1 MTADS
6 SAPHKS
12 GGRQQSTV
20 AEQSMPQPM
29 IGHRQLMLVFAGLM
43 LGMFLAALDQT
54 IVSTAL
60 PTIVGD
66 LGGLNHLSWV
76 VTSYMLAQTVSTPLY
91 GKLGDLYGRKLL
103 FQVAIVIFLI
113 GSILS
118 GLSQNMVELIG
129 FRALQG
135 LGAGGLMVGA
145 QAIIGDV
152 VPPAVRGRYMG
163 LIGSVFAV
171 ASVIGPLLGGVFTQ
185 QLSWRWVFYINLP
198 VGAIAL
204 SVVGA
209 ALHTPARRVEHNID
223 YLGAAVLSAAATSLI
238 LVLTWGGAQY
248 AWSSPIIL
256 GLAVGTVALVALFIA
271 VEQRVQEPI
280 LPLRLFKESIF
291 RVSSAASAIVGFSMF
306 GAITFLPFFLQTVHL
321 VSPTL
326 SGLQLLPIMAFVLT
340 MSIWSGRR
348 ISKRGKYRI
357 YPIVGT
363 SILTLGLLGLA
374 EFGIGISTPYW
385 KTAIFMAMIGAG
397 LGLTM
402 QVLVLSVQNSVEY
415 RDLGVA
421 TSTAT
426 FFRSIG
432 GSMGV
437 AVFGEIF
444 ANRLA
449 SHLASGGAA
458 LRGLGAQVVGLTPAK
473 LTTIRHAQP
482 ALYDRF
488 LHALQPSLHVVFLA
502 AVPFAALGI
511 VFALL
516 LREVPLR
523 RTTGRGMGVEAG
535 EAQGMVESAET
546 AATDDAKAGEQVS
559 PATPGSASQESP
571 VAAR

>member
-1 MTADS
+1 MTAAGTSAKADS
-6 SAPHKS
+6 AMAPN
-12 GGRQQSTV
+12 
-20 AEQSMPQPM
+20 
-29 IGHRQLMLVFAGLM
+29 IGQRQLMLVFAGLM

-76 VTSYMLAQTVSTPLY
+76 VTSYMLASTVSTPLY

-103 FQVAIVIFLI
+103 FQVAIVVFLV
-113 GSILS
+113 GSVLS
-118 GLSQNMVELIG
+118 GVSQNMVELIA

-152 VPPAVRGRYMG
+152 VPPAARGRYMG
-163 LIGSVFAV
+163 VIGSVWAV

-198 VGAIAL
+198 VGVVAL
-204 SVVGA
+204 VVVAA
-209 ALHTPARRVEHNID
+209 ALHTPKRKIQHNVD
-223 YLGAAVLSAAATSLI
+223 YLGAAVLSATSTALI

-248 AWSSPIIL
+248 AWSSPTIL
-256 GLAVGTVALVALFIA
+256 GLIAATVAFALLFIYIEGK
-271 VEQRVQEPI
+271 VEEPI
-280 LPLRLFKESIF
+280 LPLRLFRASIF
-291 RVSSAASAIVGFSMF
+291 RVSSVASTIVGFAMF
-306 GAITFLPFFLQTVHL
+306 GAITFLPFFFQTVHL

-326 SGLQLLPIMAFVLT
+326 SGIAMLPIMTFVLS

-357 YPIVGT
+357 YPIIGT
-363 SILTLGLLGLA
+363 SLLTLGMFLLG
-374 EFGIGISTPYW
+374 EFGIGITTPYW
-385 KTAIFMAMIGAG
+385 HTAIFMAMIGAG
-397 LGLTM
+397 VGLTM
-402 QVLVLSVQNSVEY
+402 QVLVLSVQNSVDY

-449 SHLASGGAA
+449 AHLASGGAA
-458 LRGLGAQVVGLTPAK
+458 LQSLGHAAVHMTPASLK
-473 LTTIRHAQP
+473 QLKAAQP
-482 ALYDRF
+482 DLFSRF
-488 LHALQPSLHVVFLA
+488 LHAVQPSLHVVFLS

-511 VFALL
+511 IFALL

-523 RTTGRGMGVEAG
+523 RTTGRSAGIEAAEG
-535 EAQGMVESAET
+535 TGMVESAET
-546 AATDDAKAGEQVS
+546 AQAIE
-559 PATPGSASQESP
+559 
-571 VAAR
+571 AANA

>member
-1 MTADS
+1 MTAGAAAD
-6 SAPHKS
+6 ATPN
-12 GGRQQSTV
+12 
-20 AEQSMPQPM
+20 
-29 IGHRQLMLVFAGLM
+29 IGKRQLMLVFAGLM

-76 VTSYMLAQTVSTPLY
+76 VTSYMLASTVSTPLY

-103 FQVAIVIFLI
+103 FQAAIVMFLI
-113 GSILS
+113 GSVLS
-118 GLSQNMVELIG
+118 GASQNMFELIA

-152 VPPAVRGRYMG
+152 VPPAARGRYMG

-198 VGAIAL
+198 VGAFAL
-204 SVVGA
+204 VVVAA
-209 ALHTPARRVEHNID
+209 ALHTPKRRIHHKID
-223 YLGAAVLSAAATSLI
+223 YVGAAVLSAASTALI

-248 AWSSPIIL
+248 AWSSPTIISL
-256 GLAVGTVALVALFIA
+256 IVVTLAAVALFIY
-271 VEQRVQEPI
+271 VEGRVEEPI
-280 LPLRLFKESIF
+280 LPLRLFNESIF
-291 RVSSAASAIVGFSMF
+291 RVASGACAIVGFSMF
-306 GAITFLPFFLQTVHL
+306 GAMTFLPFFFQTVHL

-326 SGLQLLPIMAFVLT
+326 SGIAMLPIMACVLS

-348 ISKRGKYRI
+348 ISKRNKYRV

-363 SILTLGLLGLA
+363 TVLTIGMLLLA
-374 EFGIGISTPYW
+374 QFGIGLTTPYW

-402 QVLVLSVQNSVEY
+402 QVLVLSVQNSVDHS
-415 RDLGVA
+415 DLGVA
-421 TSTAT
+421 TSSAT

-437 AVFGEIF
+437 AVSGEIF

-449 SHLASGGAA
+449 AHLSHGSVA
-458 LRGLGAQVVGLTPAK
+458 LQTLGARAVHMTPAQLK
-473 LTTIRHAQP
+473 ELKATQP
-482 ALYDRF
+482 GVF
-488 LHALQPSLHVVFLA
+488 NGFMHALQPALHVVFLA
-502 AVPFAALGI
+502 SVPFAALGI
-511 VFALL
+511 VLALL
-516 LREVPLR
+516 LREEPLR
-523 RTTGRGMGVEAG
+523 RTTGRSAGIEAAEG
-535 EAQGMVESAET
+535 TGMVESAET
-546 AATDDAKAGEQVS
+546 AEVIEAATA
-559 PATPGSASQESP
+559 
-571 VAAR
+571 

>member
-1 MTADS
+1 MTAAET
-6 SAPHKS
+6 SAAQTAP
-12 GGRQQSTV
+12 T
-20 AEQSMPQPM
+20 PN
-29 IGHRQLMLVFAGLM
+29 IGQRQLMLVFAGLM

-76 VTSYMLAQTVSTPLY
+76 VTSYMLASTVSTPLY

-103 FQVAIVIFLI
+103 FQAAIIMFLI
-113 GSILS
+113 GSVLS
-118 GLSQNMVELIG
+118 GLSQNMFELIA

-152 VPPAVRGRYMG
+152 VPPAARGRYMG
-163 LIGSVFAV
+163 IIGSVFAV

-209 ALHTPARRVEHNID
+209 ALHTPKRQIHHKID
-223 YLGAAVLSAAATSLI
+223 YVGAAVLSAASTALI

-248 AWSSPIIL
+248 KWSSATIL
-256 GLAVGTVALVALFIA
+256 GLIVATVALVALFVY
-271 VEQRVQEPI
+271 VEGRVEEPI
-280 LPLRLFKESIF
+280 LPLRLFRDSIF
-291 RVSSAASAIVGFSMF
+291 RVSSGASAIVGFAMF
-306 GAITFLPFFLQTVHL
+306 GAITFLPFFFQTVHL
-321 VSPTL
+321 ISPTL
-326 SGLQLLPIMAFVLT
+326 SGIAMLPIMAFVLS

-357 YPIVGT
+357 YPIIGT
-363 SILTLGLLGLA
+363 SVLTLGLFLLA
-374 EFGIGISTPYW
+374 EFGIGITTPYW

-402 QVLVLSVQNSVEY
+402 QVLVLSVQNSVDY

-449 SHLASGGAA
+449 AHLASGGAA
-458 LRGLGAQVVGLTPAK
+458 LQSLGQAAVHMTPAGLK
-473 LTTIRHAQP
+473 HLKTTQP
-482 ALYDRF
+482 DMFGRF

-511 VFALL
+511 LFAVL

-523 RTTGRGMGVEAG
+523 RTTGRSAGVEAG
-535 EAQGMVESAET
+535 EGSGMVSSAET
-546 AATDDAKAGEQVS
+546 AEAIEAATA
-559 PATPGSASQESP
+559 
-571 VAAR
+571 